1 MSHEDHKT
9 KGKPASKSAV
19 SKRKKGDPEDAIR
32 LSTLRWWA
40 LSIEKTSMETFTT
53 NPETFL
59 KIRKVLA
66 TAQRD
71 IRKLLHAE
79 ATATRQAPSPAPS
92 PSPQLMSS
100 EGAVCDIDQDCGD
113 PGLECCEGL
122 CVPKGA
128 CNIA

>member
-9 KGKPASKSAV
+9 RSKPTSKNPV
-19 SKRKKGDPEDAIR
+19 SKRKKGDPEDAMR

-53 NPETFL
+53 DPETFL

-71 IRKLLHAE
+71 IRKLIHAE
-79 ATATRQAPSPAPS
+79 AAVTRQAPST
-92 PSPQLMSS
+92 SPQLMA
-100 EGAVCDIDQDCGD
+100 EGAACDTDQDCSD
-113 PGLECCEGL
+113 PDLECCDGI
-122 CVPKGA
+122 CVPRNA